1 VLLLNEC
8 LLLFRYRLRPET
20 FEYTLIL
27 KILPTIPS
35 PQMPQYLQELKIP
48 IQDSCEL
55 VDMLMLSNVWS
66 KITDSSDVCSI
77 TNGTHI
83 EIR

>member
-1 VLLLNEC
+1 
-8 LLLFRYRLRPET
+8 
-20 FEYTLIL
+20 
-27 KILPTIPS
+27 
-35 PQMPQYLQELKIP
+35 MPQYLQELKIP